1 MDVLASTPVI
11 TSPFRTQAI
20 QLIYDVVC
28 PSHPPKRPVP
38 PVPVF
43 LSPPPSPVSRPV
55 LFANPA
61 VSIPNYDLGPPP
73 TEVLFL
79 TVPNMVEYLPSLID
93 NLNGAMSHSFGP
105 DFWKSTND
113 PIWRSFRAD
122 VVTSLKTTMENPTPL
137 SIFQACHDLLMGPS
151 RFLRHIG
158 YVRAPPVAKNDRN
171 PYDATVKAAA
181 EAVKKG
187 QASKALRIL
196 TGTGAAP
203 HTPEQLERTSD
214 MFPGPKKHVLFT
226 PSFGSLTI
234 NMVTIDKE
242 FNRLVSSAEP
252 ESSDLYGWDPILFRD
267 PDAPKDFIKTVSLF
281 LFSFISWNHA
291 PAICS
296 QLFNAGTVISIFKLT
311 DSERKRMS
319 IETKHGIR
327 PIGSQCLFGKIIER
341 EVLESKEAR
350 NIKNRV
356 RPVQKVFN
364 SRGIVSIPAI
374 ALGALKDIQF

>member
-1 MDVLASTPVI
+1 
-11 TSPFRTQAI
+11 
-20 QLIYDVVC
+20 
-28 PSHPPKRPVP
+28 
-38 PVPVF
+38 
-43 LSPPPSPVSRPV
+43 
-55 LFANPA
+55 
-61 VSIPNYDLGPPP
+61 
-73 TEVLFL
+73 
-79 TVPNMVEYLPSLID
+79 
-93 NLNGAMSHSFGP
+93 
-105 DFWKSTND
+105 
-113 PIWRSFRAD
+113 
-122 VVTSLKTTMENPTPL
+122 
-137 SIFQACHDLLMGPS
+137 
-151 RFLRHIG
+151 
-158 YVRAPPVAKNDRN
+158 
-171 PYDATVKAAA
+171 
-181 EAVKKG
+181 
-187 QASKALRIL
+187 
-196 TGTGAAP
+196 
-203 HTPEQLERTSD
+203 

-374 ALGALKDIQF
+374 ALGALRQGYAVLKGDFLNAFGEICRQSILDNIDAEEPSLASYYSRSLLHMIPLFTRNDKGEIEVMWVTSGVVQGAVPSTLQFTAGVKKLYNKLNEEYSDFVMAAATDDLNSLLKPEQDDYEG